1 MWLIGVYRGLYE
13 RPPAALFL
21 VPARNRGKNRAKGVP
36 PLRFSH
42 ARDKQYKIGRST
54 GSFSADGLLPARSP
68 PLPIYMPF
76 RSHARGADAGAT
88 VGTPCRS
95 CPKRGGDQPTA
106 AHEVK
111 RRPQIVCRAP
121 DGAGSIATRAG
132 FLRAEPLGVSFV
144 QPFLHE
150 QKRAGRRRQ
159 KLLYKLWFIQSAQHF
174 LPANAIQ
181 NLAINDVLC

>member
-1 MWLIGVYRGLYE
+1 MFWDASGGSISW
-13 RPPAALFL
+13 
-21 VPARNRGKNRAKGVP
+21 PARNRGKNRAKGVP

-42 ARDKQYKIGRST
+42 ARGKQCKIERST
-54 GSFSADGLLPARSP
+54 ADSVRGLGPTGSALAAVDAHPVSFPRSG
-68 PLPIYMPF
+68 
-76 RSHARGADAGAT
+76 GASQGAT

-95 CPKRGGDQPTA
+95 CPKRGGDQPIA

-111 RRPQIVCRAP
+111 RRPQMICRAY
-121 DGAGSIATRAG
+121 DGVQSLVTRAG

-159 KLLYKLWFIQSAQHF
+159 KLPYKLQFIPRFLLGSAADGSESRSA
-174 LPANAIQ
+174 P
-181 NLAINDVLC
+181 LCRIRPDRSTRP